1 MAILK
6 YSYLSLGII
15 LYGFVNF
22 ISYTHESYQA
32 DLATKIIFSLI
43 SFILLMTDYAVILMT
58 KRLFKKEFSEFTT
71 YMKITLYIGI
81 VIAPLISLYY

>member
-6 YSYLSLGII
+6 YSYLSLGLI
-15 LYGFVNF
+15 LFVFINV
-22 ISYTHESYQA
+22 ISYTHENYQA
-32 DLATKIIFSLI
+32 DLLTKIFFSTI
-43 SFILLMTDYAVILMT
+43 SFGLLMFDYVAILYT
-58 KRLFKKEFSEFTT
+58 RKIFKKDFDSFTT